1 MPRKKLSDT
10 SPDTIDTGSMSSVS
24 ESRNPS
30 NNTIL
35 TANEIGEV
43 AVSLPGLADF
53 SIDRVDQFVP
63 GTNREANQITDLLR
77 PQIADKLTESDRDTA
92 LNEYELGINAEKV
105 KQKGFDYIGE
115 QFKSE
120 INRNKAVGEFVKVG
134 TSIENVK
141 GAVIDYFTATEQN
154 REKGARYVSSQV
166 KANTAIAI
174 LPETIATADQ
184 FLNQA
189 RLNREM
195 AELKTSQ
202 MFTKLANQ
210 RIDSGELLTPQ

>member
-10 SPDTIDTGSMSSVS
+10 SPDTIETGSISSVS
-24 ESRNPS
+24 RSRDTS
-30 NNTIL
+30 GNTIL

-77 PQIADKLTESDRDTA
+77 PQISDKLTESDRDTA

-115 QFKSE
+115 QFKTETS
-120 INRNKAVGEFVKVG
+120 RNKTVGEFVKVG

-141 GAVIDYFTATEQN
+141 GAVIDYFTATELN

>member
-30 NNTIL
+30 SNTIL

-77 PQIADKLTESDRDTA
+77 PQISDKLTEADRDTA
-92 LNEYELGINAEKV
+92 LNEYELGINAERV

-115 QFKSE
+115 QFKTE
-120 INRNKAVGEFVKVG
+120 INRNKTVGEFVKVG

-154 REKGARYVSSQV
+154 REKGARYVSSQF

>member
-77 PQIADKLTESDRDTA
+77 PQISDKLTESDRDTA

-115 QFKSE
+115 Q
-120 INRNKAVGEFVKVG
+120 IGRAHV
-134 TSIENVK
+134 
-141 GAVIDYFTATEQN
+141 
-154 REKGARYVSSQV
+154 
-166 KANTAIAI
+166 
-174 LPETIATADQ
+174 
-184 FLNQA
+184 
-189 RLNREM
+189 
-195 AELKTSQ
+195 
-202 MFTKLANQ
+202 
-210 RIDSGELLTPQ
+210 